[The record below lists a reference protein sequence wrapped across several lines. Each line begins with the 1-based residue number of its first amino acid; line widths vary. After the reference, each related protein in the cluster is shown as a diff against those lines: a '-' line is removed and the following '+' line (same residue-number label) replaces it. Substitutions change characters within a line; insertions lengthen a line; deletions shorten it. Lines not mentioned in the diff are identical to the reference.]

1 MQRTILLLLRVKQE
15 QAFLLLKF
23 CSMLDTNAD
32 ERIAGRQRLKTMP
45 YFMLLM
51 SLVYMALG
59 AFVIAAPAGMIVLSQ
74 QSKRI
79 VGALFILYGLIRFV
93 RTFRQHF
100 RKRHDSF

>member
-1 MQRTILLLLRVKQE
+1 
-15 QAFLLLKF
+15 
-23 CSMLDTNAD
+23 MLDTNAD